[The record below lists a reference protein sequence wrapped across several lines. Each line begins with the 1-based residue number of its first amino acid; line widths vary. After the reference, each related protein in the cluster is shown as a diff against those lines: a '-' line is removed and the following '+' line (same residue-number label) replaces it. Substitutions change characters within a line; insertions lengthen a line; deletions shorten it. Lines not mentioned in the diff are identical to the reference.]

1 MAIRS
6 YLSLGSN
13 IEPQR
18 HLLAALV
25 ALQDLSLTPLQL
37 SPWYRCPA
45 VGFVGADFYNG
56 VVGLDSDLTPA
67 ALASACRAIETAEGR
82 QRGAE
87 KFAARTLDI
96 DLLLHGEQVGAKL
109 PHPDVLRYAF
119 VLKPLADL
127 YPEGHHPLLGLTYAR
142 LWQRWSGVSDLTL
155 LPGLREQWL
164 TQLRTTG

>member
-1 MAIRS
+1 MITRS

-18 HLLAALV
+18 HLWAALV
-25 ALQDLSLTPLQL
+25 ALQGLSLAPLQL

-56 VVGLDSDLTPA
+56 VVGLESNLTPA
-67 ALASACRAIETAEGR
+67 ALVSACRAIEAAQGR

-96 DLLLHGEQVGAKL
+96 DLLLHGEQVGAQL
-109 PHPDVLRYAF
+109 PHPDILRYAF

-127 YPEGHHPLLGLTYAR
+127 YPEGCHPVLGLTYAR
-142 LWQRWSGVSDLTL
+142 LWQQGSDASDLTL

-164 TQLRTTG
+164 TQLQAPG